1 MKVQLYAVCL
11 GKEWEW
17 RLTIHSQTDIQYW
30 FEQYAADAGLVLFEP
45 FISLGQGVRML
56 ERLRGS
62 EKGQKSH
69 KKQKLQKLRNNENH
83 EIHESHGNHVNY
95 QSHENNVNNRNP
107 QCQENNQNI
116 QNDQKNQYS
125 QNHQNQKADGHSV
138 YESNDERMLGQLRQ
152 FANESSIPSNE
163 TFRLKRIH
171 FEMWQKGVYPRI
183 WLDVGLYTRVVEA
196 CSGRSLL
203 VEEFQQLLV
212 TIGVDLGIG
221 DAWLSYLQ
229 LAHLNGDVE
238 VCNGLEVN
246 ERRDWRQGFRKT
258 TSYTCKRCGSGADR
272 MFWSDCLHCGQAC
285 PYCEECLTMGRAR
298 FCSLLVI
305 GRSREVAPYVV
316 NTTGSLVGQGG
327 VEVREGEEQ
336 EEQLRVYIE
345 PWGLSEA
352 QATASLEGMRYISGV
367 AVEDSREKRTCHR
380 RVGWPW
386 SRARESSER
395 AGADAEVKAKV
406 NHQFPRRFLI
416 WAVTGAGKT
425 EMIFPLIHHTVAR
438 GGRVLIATPRKDVV
452 LELQPRIGRAFA
464 DYNVVTLYGGS
475 EQRWE
480 QGQITIATTHQL
492 LRFHEAFDLVIID
505 EIDAFPY
512 HNNPMLTY
520 AAAKVCKPNG
530 TNILLSATPP
540 RAVRQAV
547 KRGKLPHV
555 RVPVRFHRHPLP
567 VPQLVSVPPLRKVV
581 QSHIMPSSLFTK
593 LLTSVE
599 RGAQVFIFVPNI
611 QLVEPMV
618 NLLKG
623 KLNPDNSDSMVCV
636 EGTSSKDLA
645 RTEKVQLFRN
655 REIRVLVTT
664 TILERG
670 VTVPKSDV
678 FIMDAD
684 SNLFDEAALVQM
696 AGRAGRSKDDPA
708 GMVYFAAKEVTQSQ
722 KEAIGQIKQMNR
734 IARKQGYLKGG
745 NE

>member
-30 FEQYAADAGLVLFEP
+30 FEQYAADAGLVVFEP

-56 ERLRGS
+56 QGLNVENQLAFESHDERVLERLRQLMHEYNIPIG
-62 EKGQKSH
+62 EDLRMQKI
-69 KKQKLQKLRNNENH
+69 KYEVWKQGK
-83 EIHESHGNHVNY
+83 Y
-95 QSHENNVNNRNP
+95 
-107 QCQENNQNI
+107 
-116 QNDQKNQYS
+116 
-125 QNHQNQKADGHSV
+125 
-138 YESNDERMLGQLRQ
+138 
-152 FANESSIPSNE
+152 PSN
-163 TFRLKRIH
+163 TLDAY
-171 FEMWQKGVYPRI
+171 VYAI
-183 WLDVGLYTRVVEA
+183 IVEA

-212 TIGVDLGIG
+212 TVGVDLGTG
-221 DAWLSYLQ
+221 NEWLSYLQ

-238 VCNGLEVN
+238 VRNGLEVI

-258 TSYTCKRCGSGADR
+258 TSYTCKRCGSGAKR
-272 MFWSDCLHCGQAC
+272 MFWSACLHCGQAC

-305 GRSREVAPYVV
+305 GHSREVAP
-316 NTTGSLVGQGG
+316 TGSRVGQGG
-327 VEVREGEEQ
+327 VEDREREEQ
-336 EEQLRVYIE
+336 EEQLRAYIE

-352 QATASLEGMRYISGV
+352 QARASLEGLRYICGNGV
-367 AVEDSREKRTCHR
+367 EGSREKRTGYR
-380 RVGWPW
+380 RVGWPG
-386 SRARESSER
+386 SRARKGSER

-452 LELQPRIGRAFA
+452 LELQPRICRAFA
-464 DYNVVTLYGGS
+464 DYSVVTLYGGS

-492 LRFHEAFDLVIID
+492 LRFQEAFDLVIID

-512 HNNPMLTY
+512 HNNPMLAY
-520 AAAKVCKPNG
+520 AAAKVCKASG

-540 RAVRQAV
+540 RAVRQAA
-547 KRGKLPHV
+547 KRGRLPHV

-567 VPQLVSVPPLRKVV
+567 VPQLVSVPPLRKIV
-581 QSHIMPSSLFTK
+581 QSQIMPSSLFAK
-593 LLTSVE
+593 LVASVE
-599 RGAQVFIFVPNI
+599 RGAQVFVFVPNI

-618 NLLKG
+618 NLLRS
-623 KLNPDNSDSMVCV
+623 KLSHGMSEASLCI

-684 SNLFDEAALVQM
+684 SKLFDEAALVQM
-696 AGRAGRSKDDPA
+696 AGRAGRSQDDPA
-708 GMVYFAAKEVTQSQ
+708 GKVYFAAKEITQFQ
-722 KEAIGQIKQMNR
+722 KEAIRKIKQMNR
-734 IARKQGYLKGG
+734 IARKQGYLLRGK
-745 NE
+745 

>member
-1 MKVQLYAVCL
+1 MRVQLYAVCL
-11 GKEWEW
+11 RKGWKW

-30 FEQYAADAGLVLFEP
+30 FEQYAADAGLVVFEP

-56 ERLRGS
+56 QRLNAVDELPFESHDERVLERLRQLMHEYNMPIG
-62 EKGQKSH
+62 EELRMQKI
-69 KKQKLQKLRNNENH
+69 KYEVWKQGK
-83 EIHESHGNHVNY
+83 Y
-95 QSHENNVNNRNP
+95 
-107 QCQENNQNI
+107 
-116 QNDQKNQYS
+116 
-125 QNHQNQKADGHSV
+125 
-138 YESNDERMLGQLRQ
+138 
-152 FANESSIPSNE
+152 PSNS
-163 TFRLKRIH
+163 
-171 FEMWQKGVYPRI
+171 
-183 WLDVGLYTRVVEA
+183 LDAYLYAIIVEA

-212 TIGVDLGIG
+212 TIGVDLGTG

-229 LAHLNGDVE
+229 LAHLNGDIE
-238 VCNGLEVN
+238 IANGLEVT
-246 ERRDWRQGFRKT
+246 ERRGWRRGFRKT
-258 TSYTCKRCGSGADR
+258 TSYTCKRCGSGAER
-272 MFWSDCLHCGQAC
+272 MFWTDCMHCGQAC

-316 NTTGSLVGQGG
+316 NTKGSLVGQGG
-327 VEVREGEEQ
+327 MEVRDSEEQ
-336 EEQLRVYIE
+336 QEQLRAYIE

-352 QATASLEGMRYISGV
+352 QARASLEGLRYISGF
-367 AVEDSREKRTCHR
+367 AVEDSREKRTGYR
-380 RVGWPW
+380 RVGWPG
-386 SRARESSER
+386 SRAKRGSER
-395 AGADAEVKAKV
+395 AGSDVKVKAKV

-425 EMIFPLIHHTVAR
+425 EMIFPLIHHTVVR

-464 DYNVVTLYGGS
+464 DYSVVTLYGGS

-480 QGQITIATTHQL
+480 QGQIIIATTHQL

-512 HNNPMLTY
+512 HNNPMLAY
-520 AAAKVCKPNG
+520 AAAKVCKPSG

-540 RAVRQAV
+540 RAVRQAA
-547 KRGKLPHV
+547 KRGRLPHV

-567 VPQLVSVPPLRKVV
+567 VPQLASVPPLRKIV
-581 QSHIMPSSLFTK
+581 QSQIMPSALFVK
-593 LLTSVE
+593 LVASVE
-599 RGAQVFIFVPNI
+599 RGAQVFVFVPNI

-618 NLLKG
+618 SLLRA
-623 KLNPDNSDSMVCV
+623 KLSHGMSEAILCI

-645 RTEKVQLFRN
+645 RSEKVQLFRN

-678 FIMDAD
+678 FILDAD
-684 SNLFDEAALVQM
+684 SQLFDEAALVQM
-696 AGRAGRSKDDPA
+696 AGRAGRSQDDPA
-708 GMVYFAAKEVTQSQ
+708 GKVYFAAKEITQSQ
-722 KEAIGQIKQMNR
+722 KEAIRQIKQMNR
-734 IARKQGYLKGG
+734 IARKQGYLLRGK
-745 NE
+745 

>member
-11 GKEWEW
+11 GKEWDW
-17 RLTIHSQTDIQYW
+17 RITIHSQTDIQYW
-30 FEQYAADAGLVLFEP
+30 FEQYAADAGLVVFEP

-56 ERLRGS
+56 ERLNADDRFAF
-62 EKGQKSH
+62 
-69 KKQKLQKLRNNENH
+69 
-83 EIHESHGNHVNY
+83 ESH
-95 QSHENNVNNRNP
+95 
-107 QCQENNQNI
+107 
-116 QNDQKNQYS
+116 
-125 QNHQNQKADGHSV
+125 
-138 YESNDERMLGQLRQ
+138 DERVLERLRQ
-152 FANESSIPSNE
+152 LMHEYNMPIGEDLRMQKIKYEVWKQGKYPSN
-163 TFRLKRIH
+163 T
-171 FEMWQKGVYPRI
+171 
-183 WLDVGLYTRVVEA
+183 LDTNLYAIIVEA

-212 TIGVDLGIG
+212 TIGVDLGTG

-238 VCNGLEVN
+238 VWNGLEVI
-246 ERRDWRQGFRKT
+246 ERRDWRRGFRKMA
-258 TSYTCKRCGSGADR
+258 SYTCKRCGSGAEH
-272 MFWSDCLHCGQAC
+272 MFWSYCLHCGQAC

-305 GRSREVAPYVV
+305 GRSREIAPYVV
-316 NTTGSLVGQGG
+316 NTTESRVGHGG
-327 VEVREGEEQ
+327 VQVREREEQ

-352 QATASLEGMRYISGV
+352 QAKASLEGLRYISGNGV
-367 AVEDSREKRTCHR
+367 GNSREKWAAYG
-380 RVGWPW
+380 RVGWPV
-386 SRARESSER
+386 SKARRGSER
-395 AGADAEVKAKV
+395 AGAEAKEKPKV
-406 NHQFPRRFLI
+406 NNQFPRRFLI

-425 EMIFPLIHHTVAR
+425 EMIFPFIHHTVAR

-464 DYNVVTLYGGS
+464 DFSVVTLYGGS
-475 EQRWE
+475 EQHWE

-492 LRFHEAFDLVIID
+492 LRFYEAFDLVIID

-512 HNNPMLTY
+512 HNNPMLAH
-520 AAAKVCKPNG
+520 AAAKVCKPSG
-530 TNILLSATPP
+530 MNILLSATPP
-540 RAVRQAV
+540 RAVRQAA
-547 KRGKLPHV
+547 KRGRLPHV

-581 QSHIMPSSLFTK
+581 QSQAMPSSLFAK
-593 LLTSVE
+593 LLASVE
-599 RGAQVFIFVPNI
+599 RGAQVFVFVPNI

-618 NLLKG
+618 NILRA
-623 KLNPDNSDSMVCV
+623 KLSHGMSETVVCV

-655 REIRVLVTT
+655 REIRMLVTT

-684 SNLFDEAALVQM
+684 SQLFDEAALVQM
-696 AGRAGRSKDDPA
+696 AGRAGRSQDDPA
-708 GMVYFAAKEVTQSQ
+708 GKVYFAAKEITQPQ
-722 KEAIGQIKQMNR
+722 KEAIRQIKQMNR
-734 IARKQGYLKGG
+734 IARKQGYLLRGK
-745 NE
+745 

>member
-17 RLTIHSQTDIQYW
+17 RITIHSQTDIQYW
-30 FEQYAADAGLVLFEP
+30 FEQYAADAGLVMFEP
-45 FISLGQGVRML
+45 FISLGQGVRILQRLNADDRLEFESHDERVL
-56 ERLRGS
+56 ERLRKLVHEYNIPIG
-62 EKGQKSH
+62 EDLRMQKIIYEVW
-69 KKQKLQKLRNNENH
+69 KQGK
-83 EIHESHGNHVNY
+83 Y
-95 QSHENNVNNRNP
+95 
-107 QCQENNQNI
+107 
-116 QNDQKNQYS
+116 
-125 QNHQNQKADGHSV
+125 
-138 YESNDERMLGQLRQ
+138 
-152 FANESSIPSNE
+152 PSN
-163 TFRLKRIH
+163 TLDAY
-171 FEMWQKGVYPRI
+171 VYAI
-183 WLDVGLYTRVVEA
+183 IVEA

-203 VEEFQQLLV
+203 VEEFQQLLLA
-212 TIGVDLGIG
+212 IGVDLGSG

-229 LAHLNGDVE
+229 LAHLNGDIE
-238 VCNGLEVN
+238 IANGLEVT
-246 ERRDWRQGFRKT
+246 ERWGWRRGFRKT
-258 TSYTCKRCGSGADR
+258 TSYTCKRCGSGAER

-305 GRSREVAPYVV
+305 GRSREVAPSGL
-316 NTTGSLVGQGG
+316 NTMGSQLGQRG
-327 VEVREGEEQ
+327 VEDREREEQ
-336 EEQLRVYIE
+336 EEHLRAYIE

-352 QATASLEGMRYISGV
+352 QARASLEGLRYISGV
-367 AVEDSREKRTCHR
+367 AVEDSREKRTGYK
-380 RVGWPW
+380 RVGWPG
-386 SRARESSER
+386 SRARKGSER
-395 AGADAEVKAKV
+395 AGADTEVKAKAKV

-452 LELQPRIGRAFA
+452 LELQPRIGRAFTN
-464 DYNVVTLYGGS
+464 YSVVTLYGGS
-475 EQRWE
+475 DQRWE

-512 HNNPMLTY
+512 HNNPMLAY
-520 AAAKVCKPNG
+520 AAAKVCKPSG

-540 RAVRQAV
+540 RAARQAA
-547 KRGKLPHV
+547 KRGRLPHV
-555 RVPVRFHRHPLP
+555 RVPVRYHRHPLP
-567 VPQLVSVPPLRKVV
+567 VPQLVSVPTLKRVV
-581 QSHIMPSSLFTK
+581 QSKAMPVPLFKK
-593 LLTSVE
+593 LVASVE
-599 RGAQVFIFVPNI
+599 RGAQVFVFVPNI

-618 NLLKG
+618 NLLRA
-623 KLNPDNSDSMVCV
+623 KLSHGMSVAILCI

-684 SNLFDEAALVQM
+684 SQLFDEAALVQM
-696 AGRAGRSKDDPA
+696 AGRAGRSQDDPA
-708 GMVYFAAKEVTQSQ
+708 GKVYFAAKEITQSQ
-722 KEAIGQIKQMNR
+722 KEAIRQIKQMNR
-734 IARKQGYLKGG
+734 IARKQGYLLRGK
-745 NE
+745 

>member
-1 MKVQLYAVCL
+1 VV
-11 GKEWEW
+11 
-17 RLTIHSQTDIQYW
+17 
-30 FEQYAADAGLVLFEP
+30 FEP

-56 ERLRGS
+56 QRL
-62 EKGQKSH
+62 
-69 KKQKLQKLRNNENH
+69 N
-83 EIHESHGNHVNY
+83 
-95 QSHENNVNNRNP
+95 
-107 QCQENNQNI
+107 
-116 QNDQKNQYS
+116 
-125 QNHQNQKADGHSV
+125 ADDRLAF
-138 YESNDERMLGQLRQ
+138 ESNDERVLERLRQ
-152 FANESSIPSNE
+152 LMHEYNMSIGEDLRIQKITYEVWKQGKYPSNTLDE
-163 TFRLKRIH
+163 Y
-171 FEMWQKGVYPRI
+171 VYAI
-183 WLDVGLYTRVVEA
+183 TVEA

-203 VEEFQQLLV
+203 VEEFQQLLLTV
-212 TIGVDLGIG
+212 GVDLGIG

-229 LAHLNGDVE
+229 LANLNGDIE
-238 VCNGLEVN
+238 IANGLEVT
-246 ERRDWRQGFRKT
+246 ERRGWSRGFRKT
-258 TSYTCKRCGSGADR
+258 TSYTCKRCGSGAER
-272 MFWSDCLHCGQAC
+272 MFWTDCLHCGQAC

-305 GRSREVAPYVV
+305 GRSREVVPYGG
-316 NTTGSLVGQGG
+316 NTAGTRVG
-327 VEVREGEEQ
+327 
-336 EEQLRVYIE
+336 EEQLRAYIE

-352 QATASLEGMRYISGV
+352 QAQASFEGLRYISGV
-367 AVEDSREKRTCHR
+367 GVADSREKRAGYR
-380 RVGWPW
+380 RVGCPG
-386 SRARESSER
+386 SRARKGMER
-395 AGADAEVKAKV
+395 AGTDAEVKAKV
-406 NHQFPRRFLI
+406 NHHFPRKFLI

-464 DYNVVTLYGGS
+464 NYSVVTLYGGS

-512 HNNPMLTY
+512 HNNPMLAY
-520 AAAKVCKPNG
+520 AAAKVCKPSG

-540 RAVRQAV
+540 RDVRQAA
-547 KRGKLPHV
+547 KRGSLTHV

-567 VPQLVSVPPLRKVV
+567 VPQLASVPPLRRVV
-581 QSHIMPSSLFTK
+581 KLQTLPRSLFTK
-593 LLTSVE
+593 LVASVE
-599 RGAQVFIFVPNI
+599 RGAQVFVFVPNI

-618 NLLKG
+618 SLLRV
-623 KLNPDNSDSMVCV
+623 KLSHGMSEAILCI

-684 SNLFDEAALVQM
+684 SQLFDEAALVQM
-696 AGRAGRSKDDPA
+696 AGRAGRSQDDPA
-708 GMVYFAAKEVTQSQ
+708 GKVYFAAKEITQSQ
-722 KEAIGQIKQMNR
+722 KEAIRQIKQMNR
-734 IARKQGYLKGG
+734 IARKQGYLLRGK
-745 NE
+745 

>member
-45 FISLGQGVRML
+45 FISLGQGVRL
-56 ERLRGS
+56 LQRLKGERSFEFETDVGS
-62 EKGQKSH
+62 T
-69 KKQKLQKLRNNENH
+69 LQR
-83 EIHESHGNHVNY
+83 
-95 QSHENNVNNRNP
+95 
-107 QCQENNQNI
+107 
-116 QNDQKNQYS
+116 
-125 QNHQNQKADGHSV
+125 
-138 YESNDERMLGQLRQ
+138 
-152 FANESSIPSNE
+152 
-163 TFRLKRIH
+163 FRLIAKECEIPNGNDSDMKMIRYAIWRQGMSLRIPLNAT
-171 FEMWQKGVYPRI
+171 VYAKI
-183 WLDVGLYTRVVEA
+183 VEA

-203 VEEFQQLLV
+203 IEEFQQLLEAA
-212 TIGVDLGIG
+212 GVDLHPE

-229 LAHLNGDVE
+229 LGHLNGDLE
-238 VCNGLEVN
+238 VGNGLGIV
-246 ERRDWRQGFRKT
+246 ERRDWRKGFRKMLT
-258 TSYTCKRCGSGADR
+258 YRCKRCGSGEKR

-285 PYCEECLTMGRAR
+285 PYCEECLTMGRSR
-298 FCSLLVI
+298 FCSLLI
-305 GRSREVAPYVV
+305 LGRSEEIEPAGKGVVESRWGHSDQERSAPSEHFRTY
-316 NTTGSLVGQGG
+316 L
-327 VEVREGEEQ
+327 
-336 EEQLRVYIE
+336 E
-345 PWGLSEA
+345 PWGLSDA
-352 QATASLEGMRYISGV
+352 QARASLEGLRYISGEMAEV
-367 AVEDSREKRTCHR
+367 R
-380 RVGWPW
+380 RP
-386 SRARESSER
+386 RARARAKAQAER
-395 AGADAEVKAKV
+395 
-406 NHQFPRRFLI
+406 NNRMPRRFLI

-452 LELQPRIGRAFA
+452 LELQPRIGRAFV
-464 DYNVVTLYGGS
+464 DYSVVTLYGGS

-520 AAAKVCKPNG
+520 AAAKVCKPSG

-540 RAVRQAV
+540 RAVRLAV
-547 KRGKLPHV
+547 KRGRLPHV

-567 VPQLVSVPPLRKVV
+567 VPLLISVPPLRIVV
-581 QSHIMPSSLFTK
+581 QSQTMPRSVFAK
-593 LLTSVE
+593 LVTSVE
-599 RGAQVFIFVPNI
+599 RGAQVFVFVPNI

-618 NLLKG
+618 SLLRA
-623 KLNPDNSDSMVCV
+623 KLSHGMSETVLSV

-684 SNLFDEAALVQM
+684 SQLFDEAALVQM
-696 AGRAGRSKDDPA
+696 AGRAGRSQEDPT
-708 GMVYFAAKEVTQSQ
+708 GKVYFAAKEITQSQ
-722 KEAIGQIKQMNR
+722 KEAIRQIKQMNR
-734 IARKQGYLKGG
+734 IARKQRYLLRGK
-745 NE
+745 

>member
-1 MKVQLYAVCL
+1 
-11 GKEWEW
+11 
-17 RLTIHSQTDIQYW
+17 
-30 FEQYAADAGLVLFEP
+30 
-45 FISLGQGVRML
+45 ML
-56 ERLRGS
+56 ERLRG
-62 EKGQKSH
+62 
-69 KKQKLQKLRNNENH
+69 
-83 EIHESHGNHVNY
+83 
-95 QSHENNVNNRNP
+95 
-107 QCQENNQNI
+107 
-116 QNDQKNQYS
+116 
-125 QNHQNQKADGHSV
+125 NHQNQKADSQSIYG
-138 YESNDERMLGQLRQ
+138 SNDERILGQLQ
-152 FANESSIPSNE
+152 LIANECNIPSSE

-183 WLDVGLYTRVVEA
+183 GLDVGLYNRVVEA
-196 CSGRSLL
+196 CSGRSLF

-212 TIGVDLGIG
+212 TIGVDLGTG

-238 VCNGLEVN
+238 VWNGLEVI
-246 ERRDWRQGFRKT
+246 ERRNWRRGFRKM
-258 TSYTCKRCGSGADR
+258 TSYTCRRCGNGAEL

-305 GRSREVAPYVV
+305 GCSGEVTPSRL
-316 NTTGSLVGQGG
+316 NTMGALLGQSG
-327 VEVREGEEQ
+327 VEDREREEQ
-336 EEQLRVYIE
+336 EEQLRTYIE
-345 PWGLSEA
+345 PWGLSDA
-352 QATASLEGMRYISGV
+352 QAKASLEGLRYISGNG
-367 AVEDSREKRTCHR
+367 VEDSREKRAGYG
-380 RVGWPW
+380 RVGWPV
-386 SRARESSER
+386 SKARRGSGTGDE
-395 AGADAEVKAKV
+395 AKGKTKV
-406 NHQFPRRFLI
+406 NNQFPRKFLI

-425 EMIFPLIHHTVAR
+425 EMIFPFIHHTVAR

-452 LELQPRIGRAFA
+452 LELQPRIGRAFTN
-464 DYNVVTLYGGS
+464 YSVVTLYGGS

-512 HNNPMLTY
+512 HNNPMLAY
-520 AAAKVCKPNG
+520 AAAKVCKPSG

-547 KRGKLPHV
+547 KRGRLPHV

-567 VPQLVSVPPLRKVV
+567 VPQLVSLPPLRRVV
-581 QSHIMPSSLFTK
+581 QTQTMPSSLFAK
-593 LLTSVE
+593 LVASVE
-599 RGAQVFIFVPNI
+599 RGAQVFVFVPNI

-623 KLNPDNSDSMVCV
+623 KLNTNKSGAILTV

-684 SNLFDEAALVQM
+684 SQLFDEAALFQM
-696 AGRAGRSKDDPA
+696 AGRAGRSQDDPA
-708 GMVYFAAKEVTQSQ
+708 GKVYFAAKEITQSQ
-722 KEAIGQIKQMNR
+722 KEAIRQIKQMNR
-734 IARKQGYLKGG
+734 IARKQGYLLRGK
-745 NE
+745 